1 MLSGQRVGWE
11 AEPRS
16 AVELMEAATRFDRA
30 AALCPAPAMKTHLA
44 GCAARC
50 ESIRGLHIRGLHR
63 PMLRPT
69 AYARRGRVEAR
80 LAIPDDDLLNTLPLE
95 LQLHVANALGER
107 CDRAA
112 LALAPPCV
120 LGLAACRELP
130 SYQGLEMLLAFHY
143 VLGGAIDEQPLRGDG
158 GRLRMAFASRP
169 VQHWWLA
176 FVRAAGA
183 LCEQRSCGLGG

>member
-1 MLSGQRVGWE
+1 MPVAGFLISKLDVERAGDQQ
-11 AEPRS
+11 S
-16 AVELMEAATRFDRA
+16 AQ
-30 AALCPAPAMKTHLA
+30 H
-44 GCAARC
+44 
-50 ESIRGLHIRGLHR
+50 
-63 PMLRPT
+63 T
-69 AYARRGRVEAR
+69 A
-80 LAIPDDDLLNTLPLE
+80 D
-95 LQLHVANALGER
+95 ALGER

-112 LALAPPCV
+112 LALASPRL